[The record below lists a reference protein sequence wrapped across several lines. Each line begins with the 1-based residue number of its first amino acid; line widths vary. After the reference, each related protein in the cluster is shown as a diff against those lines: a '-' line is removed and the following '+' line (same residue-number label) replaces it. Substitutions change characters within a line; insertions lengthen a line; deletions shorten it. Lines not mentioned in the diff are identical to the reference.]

1 MDGPSVEADPAQEPT
16 KPAQEY
22 QHRKQRMRCTW
33 GCERPT
39 NTPLFSYTAISKLM
53 TGVTPQNVAVASV
66 YKSAKKKWRK
76 DMLDRKKV
84 RRKRWMVGSI
94 LALGY
99 DRH

>member
-53 TGVTPQNVAVASV
+53 TGVTPQNIAVASV
-66 YKSAKKKWRK
+66 YKGAKKKWRK
-76 DMLDRKKV
+76 MCKIE
-84 RRKRWMVGSI
+84 KRLEEKDGWWVVF
-94 LALGY
+94 L
-99 DRH
+99 H

>member
-53 TGVTPQNVAVASV
+53 TGVTPQNAAVASV

-76 DMLDRKKV
+76 MCKIE
-84 RRKRWMVGSI
+84 KRLEEKDGWWVVFS
-94 LALGY
+94 
-99 DRH
+99 H

>member
-1 MDGPSVEADPAQEPT
+1 MDGWAVSGGGSCSRAG

-53 TGVTPQNVAVASV
+53 TGVTPQNVAVGSV

-76 DMLDRKKV
+76 DM
-84 RRKRWMVGSI
+84 
-94 LALGY
+94 
-99 DRH
+99 